1 MTAPKRVL
9 HIDSATTW
17 GGGQSQI
24 ATLIRESKGLNIEH
38 HLATPDQSK
47 LWYKSR
53 SHIKG
58 HCSFARSAALNPL
71 AMLRVRR
78 YCREHNINFI
88 HTHCGK
94 SHTFAFWLKRF
105 FLPEIKLIV
114 HRRIPAK
121 IRSNMFSRMKFESPL
136 VDHFITVSDFIRGI
150 LIDCGVDASRITTIR
165 SSKKAFPCE
174 SDDKARARAAIERTK
189 NLAPNGHFYILSA
202 SRLVPDKG
210 LFILIEA
217 FRHLV
222 RERPHCRLFIAG
234 EGPLDKKLR
243 STARALV
250 KSGHVV
256 FLGFRKDVVELLLG
270 ADLFAIPSLSE
281 GLGSTIVEAMMAKT
295 AVIGSFV
302 EGIPELIHTGV
313 NGLTVTPG
321 DPNALYEGMLRLADD
336 PKFRS
341 LLADEAVTW
350 AQTACT
356 PLVMVE
362 KTYGVYLRILEVSA
376 K

>member
-1 MTAPKRVL
+1 M
-9 HIDSATTW
+9 DSATTW

-24 ATLIRESKGLNIEH
+24 ATLIRESKGLDVEH
-38 HLATPDQSK
+38 YLATPKQSK

-58 HCSFARSAALNPL
+58 HFSFARSSALNPL
-71 AMLRVRR
+71 VMLQVRS
-78 YCREHNINFI
+78 YCRKHNINII

-105 FLPEIKLIV
+105 FYPEIKLIV

-121 IRSNMFSRMKFESPL
+121 IRSNIFSRMKFESPL
-136 VDHFITVSDFIRGI
+136 VDHFVTVSDFIRGI
-150 LIDCGVDASRITTIR
+150 LVDCGVDASRITTIR
-165 SSKKAFPCE
+165 SSKKTFPCE
-174 SDDKARARAAIERTK
+174 VEDKSRARAAIERTK
-189 NLAPNGHFYILSA
+189 NLSPNGNFYILSA

-222 RERPHCRLFIAG
+222 RERPLSRLLIAG
-234 EGPLDKKLR
+234 EGPLDKKLK

-250 KSGHVV
+250 ESGHVA

-302 EGIPELIHTGV
+302 EGIPELIHTGI
-313 NGLTVTPG
+313 NGLTVLPG

-341 LLADEAVTW
+341 HLANEAVTW

-356 PLVMVE
+356 PQVMVE
-362 KTYGVYLRILEVSA
+362 KTYGIYLQILEVSV